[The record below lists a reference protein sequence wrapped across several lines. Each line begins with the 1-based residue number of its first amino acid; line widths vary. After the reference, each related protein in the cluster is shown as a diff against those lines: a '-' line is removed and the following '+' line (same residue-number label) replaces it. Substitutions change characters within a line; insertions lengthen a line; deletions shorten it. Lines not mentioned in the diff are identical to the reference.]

1 MSSCLSGLLAHLFL
15 SHIENQIVPTLDAT
29 SYYCDVD
36 DGFMLTSNETNAT
49 AILDRFNNGLVYLQL
64 DIEEPETTACS
75 HTYPP
80 PTHTL
85 ASCLYYIW
93 QVFTYFVHLIIHYF
107 VLKKTRLVASNI
119 L

>member
-80 PTHTL
+80 HTHTGLLSLLYL
-85 ASCLYYIW
+85 ASVYIFCPFNYSLFCTEED
-93 QVFTYFVHLIIHYF
+93 QIGR
-107 VLKKTRLVASNI
+107 K
-119 L
+119 